1 MSRTTEAWIRAGRP
15 KPKLVAGGVALR
27 DQLNKRWPKRDKR
40 SDGWIGDLAHQK
52 RKSDHNPDSRGLVH
66 ALDIDHNMGA
76 GEARQGQVA
85 QKLADELIAYARRGT
100 PGSERLKYVIYNNQI
115 ASGTFKDRYWVWRKG
130 NYGHTQHIHVSFSN
144 RGESDGRPFTL
155 PILGH
160 PVSSGV
166 LDESQIAKPG
176 FPGKDRLKFG
186 QRNESVRRLQRQL
199 ISRGY
204 KIPAGATG
212 FYGKQTQA
220 AVKSLYH
227 KMKKVSHGKD
237 VGPSAWDFLFGGQ

>member
-1 MSRTTEAWIRAGRP
+1 MSRTTEGWIKNGRP
-15 KPKLVAGGVALR
+15 RPKLVSGAVTLR
-27 DQLNKRWPKRDKR
+27 DQINKRWPKRDKR

-52 RKSDHNPDSRGLVH
+52 RKSDHNPDSRGYVH
-66 ALDIDHNMGA
+66 ALDIDHNMGV
-76 GEARQGQVA
+76 GEARQGANA
-85 QKLADELIAYARRGT
+85 QQLADELIAYARKGT

-130 NYGHTQHIHVSFSN
+130 NYGHTQHIHISFSN
-144 RGESDGRPFTL
+144 KGETDSRQFSL

-160 PVSSGV
+160 QIGSGIISDNHV
-166 LDESQIAKPG
+166 IKPG
-176 FPGKDRLKFG
+176 YPGKNRLTFG

-204 KIPAGATG
+204 KIPAGATAY
-212 FYGKQTQA
+212 YGKQTQA

-227 KMKKVSHGKD
+227 KMKKTSNGKS
-237 VGPSAWDFLFGGQ
+237 VGPAAWDFLFGE